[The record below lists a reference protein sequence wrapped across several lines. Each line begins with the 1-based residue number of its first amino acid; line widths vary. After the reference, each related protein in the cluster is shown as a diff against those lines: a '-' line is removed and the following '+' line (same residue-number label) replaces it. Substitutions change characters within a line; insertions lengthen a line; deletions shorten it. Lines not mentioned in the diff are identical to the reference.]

1 MPYSCGAPACAQ
13 LLLRHATS
21 PPYIPMRLP
30 FDAPLYSR
38 GGCVRS
44 SGYITYDELHEV
56 VRRKMH
62 VKPKTMSDHDL
73 RGLWCA
79 LDVDQSN
86 TLLMDEFGKFLKLGA
101 VSAKLK
107 KQPSVKREPTNAAI
121 LEKREARNGA
131 LESPPTK
138 KIRAELEA
146 AGVALP
152 DDAQLLALSKDF
164 NRCAADH
171 ACAVRRGPA
180 VRTPAPH
187 AAVPAPQAVGSTPPG
202 CAVLADGLRSCGT
215 AYACPSRTHSSISSR
230 R

>member
-1 MPYSCGAPACAQ
+1 M
-13 LLLRHATS
+13 T
-21 PPYIPMRLP
+21 
-30 FDAPLYSR
+30 DAPLYSR

-107 KQPSVKREPTNAAI
+107 KQPSKGIHSHQSSHQNNHQSSRGDG
-121 LEKREARNGA
+121 L
-131 LESPPTK
+131 
-138 KIRAELEA
+138 A
-146 AGVALP
+146 AGSSQMGVVGQ
-152 DDAQLLALSKDF
+152 AQSLSGLA
-164 NRCAADH
+164 A
-171 ACAVRRGPA
+171 
-180 VRTPAPH
+180 
-187 AAVPAPQAVGSTPPG
+187 
-202 CAVLADGLRSCGT
+202 
-215 AYACPSRTHSSISSR
+215 AYAIPSHGSSHGGSSHLGDSSSHFG
-230 R
+230 